1 MSTVPWDEIFSI
13 EDPVEVV
20 YLLYDVE
27 VVPLVPLVD
36 DHIPRPS
43 VGSKEIL

>member
-36 DHIPRPS
+36 DDVPA
-43 VGSKEIL
+43 GGTGWK

>member
-1 MSTVPWDEIFSI
+1 MSTVPWDETFSI

-20 YLLYDVE
+20 YIYLLYDVE

-36 DHIPRPS
+36 DDVPA
-43 VGSKEIL
+43 GGAGWK